1 MSLDAV
7 VRRLSSKHR
16 AFVETFLDKNGEPAS
31 GGPSAVLAHLQAFC
45 RGDRSSVAV
54 AADGHVDPYA
64 TCMAEGRRE
73 VWLEIQKYL
82 SLNERSLHRWAGE
95 IENRE
100 SIE

>member
-16 AFVETFLDKNGEPAS
+16 AFVETFLDRDGNPAA
-31 GGPSAVLAHLQAFC
+31 GAPATVLAHLQAFC

-54 AADGHVDPYA
+54 ASDGHVDPYA

-82 SLNERSLHRWAGE
+82 ALDERAMHRWAVE
-95 IENRE
+95 IANRE
-100 SIE
+100 NE